1 VVSSEILSIGFPLL
15 ILKNW
20 GKPSKVQNVDYNEE
34 LFCKIYIMF
43 FKISN
48 GNPIERISEDTTM

>member
-1 VVSSEILSIGFPLL
+1 VNVK
-15 ILKNW
+15 KNR
-20 GKPSKVQNVDYNEE
+20 PSKVQNVDYNEE